1 MFKEVMAN
9 INSHWYPTLGLF
21 LFFSIFIGATLWT
34 MRKESHKI
42 YDEASNLPLEDG
54 TTLSSMNSKG
64 AK

>member
-9 INSHWYPTLGLF
+9 LNSPWFPTIGLF
-21 LFFSIFIGATLWT
+21 LFFSVFISATLWT

-54 TTLSSMNSKG
+54 TSLSSTNSKG
-64 AK
+64 AN